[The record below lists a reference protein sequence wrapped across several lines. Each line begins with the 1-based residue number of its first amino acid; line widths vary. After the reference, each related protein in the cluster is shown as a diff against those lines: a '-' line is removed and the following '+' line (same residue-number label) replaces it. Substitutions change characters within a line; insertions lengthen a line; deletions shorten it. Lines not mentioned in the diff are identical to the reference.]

1 MARVRVFEAA
11 AEGFRLI
18 GREPK
23 AVLVWSAALFVLM
36 GLPAI
41 FMVQQLAPVFASMS
55 VAMDDE
61 SGEAMMLAM
70 GRMFA
75 IMPLAYLIMIVGYTV
90 VGEAVLRAVIAPSD
104 RRYFYLRVSSA
115 EGWMALSAVV
125 GIILAYI
132 ASALLLFIGSLV
144 IILPIAFLAA
154 AAGGVGDAFSGV
166 HWVLVLG
173 IFAFEIAMAYLWLRF
188 SMAPIISFDERRF
201 RLGLHPGS
209 GVVVLLAGAPA
220 HRRNRRRRMRGD
232 RGRLRWRWGG
242 HAAVHA
248 GPCSL
253 GRDDAAVG
261 ETLRVAQHLGRDGGG
276 LPAQRPGH
284 GPVHRALRQGLPHA
298 EARAGRGA
306 RSGGDGLKSVA
317 APAWRR

>member
-90 VGEAVLRAVIAPSD
+90 VGGAVLRAVIAPSD

-201 RLGLHPGS
+201 RLFESWAFTRGAGWSIFWLVLLLTVVI
-209 GVVVLLAGAPA
+209 VVVECVVIAVAFAGVGAAMLQSMQDPAASGEMMLQLAKLYASPSIWGVMAVGYLLSGPAMALCIAPFARVYLMLKPAPA
-220 HRRNRRRRMRGD
+220 EEPG
-232 RGRLRWRWGG
+232 L
-242 HAAVHA
+242 
-248 GPCSL
+248 
-253 GRDDAAVG
+253 
-261 ETLRVAQHLGRDGGG
+261 VAT
-276 LPAQRPGH
+276 
-284 GPVHRALRQGLPHA
+284 V
-298 EARAGRGA
+298 
-306 RSGGDGLKSVA
+306 
-317 APAWRR
+317 